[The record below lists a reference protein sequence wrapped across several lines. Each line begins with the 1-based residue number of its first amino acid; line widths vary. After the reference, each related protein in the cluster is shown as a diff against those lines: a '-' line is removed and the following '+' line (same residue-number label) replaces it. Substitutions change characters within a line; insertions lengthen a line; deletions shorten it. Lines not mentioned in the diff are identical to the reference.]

1 MNFKLKSPQSNNESL
16 IIFYSKISYAKEPD
30 SFLYESRGMCKW
42 RSIGWN
48 VACKDFIIAKSLGAE
63 LGDFITDTLKK
74 NGCN

>member
-1 MNFKLKSPQSNNESL
+1 
-16 IIFYSKISYAKEPD
+16 
-30 SFLYESRGMCKW
+30 MCKW